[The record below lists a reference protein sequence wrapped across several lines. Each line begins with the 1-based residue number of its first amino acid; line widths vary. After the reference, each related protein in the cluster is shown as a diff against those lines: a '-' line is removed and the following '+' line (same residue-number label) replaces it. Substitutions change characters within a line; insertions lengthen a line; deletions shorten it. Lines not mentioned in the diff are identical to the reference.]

1 MGSEESIREVNLPFK
16 PIALDLV
23 DDWLSGV
30 ELKSSVNGNLLRVV
44 QSQWLSADHKVI
56 QRLFSGAC
64 LVFGLELALVG
75 LFDVP
80 D

>member
-1 MGSEESIREVNLPFK
+1 LPFK

-30 ELKSSVNGNLLRVV
+30 ELKSSVNGNWRSIV

-56 QRLFSGAC
+56 QQRFIER
-64 LVFGLELALVG
+64 V
-75 LFDVP
+75 
-80 D
+80 

>member
-56 QRLFSGAC
+56 QQRL
-64 LVFGLELALVG
+64 
-75 LFDVP
+75 
-80 D
+80 